1 MKGVSAALLRASLAA
16 FFLLLPVSVVPAQR
30 QPAQPPQPQH
40 PQPPTLQTEKALV
53 QVFEAIE
60 QGKFDHA
67 LERVEALIKTNPNYR
82 LAHLIRGD
90 LLLART
96 RPITTF
102 GNAGNVPR
110 EKVEDLRAEALTR
123 LRAMRE
129 RPKVGQVPRYLLQ
142 FRADQTHALVVDSK
156 RSRLYVFRNDRGR
169 AHFVSD
175 YYVTLGKR
183 GIDKAREG
191 DQKTPIGVYQVT
203 ANLPRNKLADFYGSG
218 AFPINYPNEWDKR
231 HGRNGHGIWLHGTP
245 SDTFA
250 RPPRASD
257 GCIVLSNI
265 DLDFLSAELQV
276 GLTPVIIAEEIQWAD
291 GAAQEEERKS
301 LAQAIES
308 WRHDWEGLDTEKY
321 LRHYSTN
328 FKSADQS
335 YSQWAAH
342 KRRVNGGKEWIKI
355 ALTGVSMFRNPGK
368 DDFVVVSFEQGYRSS
383 NLSNSSRKRQYWM
396 KEGARWKIIYE
407 GSA

>member
-1 MKGVSAALLRASLAA
+1 MKGVIAAVLRASLTA
-16 FFLLLPVSVVPAQR
+16 FFLLLLPFSAAPAPGQA
-30 QPAQPPQPQH
+30 PS
-40 PQPPTLQTEKALV
+40 LGTEKALA

-67 LERVEALIKTNPNYR
+67 LERVEALIRANPNYR

-96 RPITTF
+96 RPITSF
-102 GNAGNVPR
+102 GNAENVPR
-110 EKVEDLRAEALTR
+110 EKIEDLRAEALAR
-123 LRAMRE
+123 LRAHRE
-129 RPKVGQVPRYLLQ
+129 RPTAGQVPRYVLQ
-142 FRADQTHALVVDSK
+142 FRDEQTHALVVDSK
-156 RSRLYVFRNDRGR
+156 RSRLYVFQNDKGR
-169 AHFVSD
+169 PRFVSD
-175 YYVTLGKR
+175 YYVALGKR
-183 GIDKAREG
+183 GIDKTREG
-191 DQKTPIGVYQVT
+191 DKKTPIGVYHVT

-257 GCIVLSNI
+257 GCLVLSNI

-276 GLTPVIIAEEIQWAD
+276 GLTPVIIADEVQWVD

-308 WRHDWEGLDTEKY
+308 WRADWESLDTEKY
-321 LRHYSTN
+321 LKHYSPK
-328 FKSADQS
+328 FQSADQS
-335 YSQWAAH
+335 YAQWGAH
-342 KRRVNGGKEWIKI
+342 KRKVNGGKEWIKV
-355 ALTGVSMFRNPGK
+355 ALNGVSMFRNPGK

-383 NLSNSSRKRQYWM
+383 NLSNTMRKRQYWM

>member
-1 MKGVSAALLRASLAA
+1 MKGVIAALLRVSLSA
-16 FFLLLPVSVVPAQR
+16 FFLLLPLSAAPALR
-30 QPAQPPQPQH
+30 EPP
-40 PQPPTLQTEKALV
+40 LLGTEKALAL
-53 QVFEAIE
+53 VFEAIE

-67 LERVEALIKTNPNYR
+67 LERVEALIAANPNYR

-96 RPITTF
+96 RPITAF
-102 GNAGNVPR
+102 GNAGNVPH
-110 EKVEDLRAEALTR
+110 EKIEDLRAEALSR
-123 LRAMRE
+123 LRALRE
-129 RPKVGQVPRYLLQ
+129 RPKAGRVPRYVLQ
-142 FRADQTHALVVDSK
+142 FRPDQTHALVVDSK
-156 RSRLYVFRNDRGR
+156 RSRLYVFQNEKGR
-169 AHFVSD
+169 PQFVTD

-183 GIDKAREG
+183 GIDKTREG
-191 DQKTPIGVYQVT
+191 DQKTPIGVYHVT
-203 ANLPRNKLADFYGSG
+203 ANLPRKKLADFYGSG

-276 GLTPVIIAEEIQWAD
+276 GLTPVIIADEVQWAD
-291 GAAQEEERKS
+291 SAAQEEERKS
-301 LAQAIES
+301 LAQAIEA
-308 WRHDWEGLDTEKY
+308 WRTDWESLSTEKY
-321 LRHYSTN
+321 LKHYSTK
-328 FKSADQS
+328 FQSADQS
-335 YSQWAAH
+335 YAQWAAH
-342 KRRVNGGKEWIKI
+342 KRRVNGGKEWVKV
-355 ALTGVSMFRNPGK
+355 ALNGVSMFRNPGK

-383 NLSNSSRKRQYWM
+383 NLSNTMRKRQYWIR
-396 KEGARWKIIYE
+396 EGARWKIIYE